1 MDPHLVRFVP
11 EDSSKNPE
19 SYIEED
25 NSCANGNQ
33 ELNNN
38 SRSELSQNVTNLKSI
53 FVTTV
58 RDVSS
63 ATKTKEGLLDKAHDD
78 DGENQKEIDEIKQ
91 DSTDM
96 HVEEHVYLEAEGDA
110 VENKTNLAEM
120 RDTAVAEEQSAV
132 KENCIIEEESRKQVK
147 DIPLGQINHI
157 AGEDFPLNNCF
168 LVVSDATHLSSQ
180 ASLSSLHLQKK
191 VGRWAKIIQHSSG
204 RGSAS

>member
-25 NSCANGNQ
+25 NSCANDNQ
-33 ELNNN
+33 EPNNN

-58 RDVSS
+58 KEVSS
-63 ATKTKEGLLDKAHDD
+63 ATKTKEGLLDKAYDD
-78 DGENQKEIDEIKQ
+78 DGKNQKEIDKIKK

-96 HVEEHVYLEAEGDA
+96 HIEEHVFLEAEGDA

-120 RDTAVAEEQSAV
+120 RDTAVAEEESAV
-132 KENCIIEEESRKQVK
+132 KANCIIEDESRKQVK
-147 DIPLGQINHI
+147 DISLDQINHI
-157 AGEDFPLNNCF
+157 AGEDFPL
-168 LVVSDATHLSSQ
+168 
-180 ASLSSLHLQKK
+180 
-191 VGRWAKIIQHSSG
+191 
-204 RGSAS
+204 